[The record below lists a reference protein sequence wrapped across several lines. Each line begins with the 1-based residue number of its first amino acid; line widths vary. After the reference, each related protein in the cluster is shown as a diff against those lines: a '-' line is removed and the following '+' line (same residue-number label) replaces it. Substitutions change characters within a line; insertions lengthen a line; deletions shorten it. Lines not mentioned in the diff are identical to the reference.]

1 MLVEYSQQTQPDP
14 DCPCDI
20 ADIEMVEACESCRI
34 AVVRKRITDSETKRV
49 RVVTSIW
56 ALSSDNNVR
65 VELAMSDDSAY
76 IPYSSYFSPAK
87 VSMTVP
93 CELKFHDVRYGNRLL
108 RTART
113 SWVNFV
119 FADAAGAT
127 LFQNEIMGRTLLATF
142 RTSKTMRIHDGPMA
156 AFAYAEQMC
165 ALENLRI
172 WEDTDTGAVIG
183 LVHFSASFRPGY
195 LAFYLNSSNNP
206 VTVVDCGPR
215 EVKVKG
221 LRVPI
226 AETGRAMRKDSVVDD
241 AETITGA
248 DERQD
253 SAKDR
258 RGSAAG
264 VKKKGKKGEID
275 RKKVISGAKIEFA
288 SEAEKREFL
297 ELVKE
302 YQKPERLSELPDLLG
317 VN

>member
-1 MLVEYSQQTQPDP
+1 
-14 DCPCDI
+14 
-20 ADIEMVEACESCRI
+20 MVEACESCRI
-34 AVVRKRITDSETKRV
+34 AIVRKRITDSETKRV

-56 ALSSDNNVR
+56 ALSLDNNVR
-65 VELAMSDDSAY
+65 MELAMSDDSAY
-76 IPYSSYFSPAK
+76 IPYSSYFSPEK
-87 VSMTVP
+87 VSVTVP

-108 RTART
+108 RIART

-127 LFQNEIMGRTLLATF
+127 LFQNEIMGRALLATF

-172 WEDTDTGAVIG
+172 WEDADTGAVIG

-206 VTVVDCGPR
+206 VQVVDCGTR

-226 AETGRAMRKDSVVDD
+226 AETGKAMRKDSVVDD
-241 AETITGA
+241 ADTITEARGA
-248 DERQD
+248 QD
-253 SAKDR
+253 DGKER
-258 RGSAAG
+258 RGSTAG
-264 VKKKGKKGEID
+264 AKKKGKKAEID

-288 SEAEKREFL
+288 SEAEKKDFL
-297 ELVKE
+297 ELVLE
-302 YQKPERLSELPDLLG
+302 YQKPERLCELPDLLG

>member
-1 MLVEYSQQTQPDP
+1 
-14 DCPCDI
+14 
-20 ADIEMVEACESCRI
+20 MVEACESCRI

-56 ALSSDNNVR
+56 VLSSDNNVR
-65 VELAMSDDSAY
+65 VELAMSDDLAY
-76 IPYSSYFSPAK
+76 IPYSSYFSLEK

-113 SWVNFV
+113 SWINFI

-172 WEDTDTGAVIG
+172 WEDADTGAVIG

-195 LAFYLNSSNNP
+195 LAFYLNSSNHS
-206 VTVVDCGPR
+206 VTVADCTAR

-226 AETGRAMRKDSVVDD
+226 EETGRAMRKDSVVDD
-241 AETITGA
+241 AETITEPAAAKERRDSGA
-248 DERQD
+248 G
-253 SAKDR
+253 AKR
-258 RGSAAG
+258 
-264 VKKKGKKGEID
+264 KGKKADID
-275 RKKVISGAKIEFA
+275 RKKVISGARIEFA
-288 SEAEKREFL
+288 SEAEKKEFL
-297 ELVKE
+297 ALVRE
-302 YQKPERLSELPDLLG
+302 YQSPERLCELPDLLG